1 MAGDLS
7 GRVALVA
14 GATRGAGRAI
24 AVELARAGVFVY
36 ATGRSS
42 RVSGP
47 SDMDRPET
55 IEETGDLVVAAG
67 GQGCALRVDHLDPE
81 AVRALIDRIRSEH
94 GRLDVLVND
103 IFGGDRYA
111 QWETPL
117 WEHDLD
123 GGLRM
128 LRMGVETHII
138 TAAVALPL
146 MLDSGAGLLVEMTD
160 GTSEANA
167 GDRPGVGFYYDYV
180 KAGVDRL
187 VRNFARD
194 LHDTS
199 VAAVGVTPGWLR
211 SERMLEGF
219 GVTEETWQEFCR
231 KEPSFG
237 ISESPT
243 YVARGVSALAAD
255 PDRRRFAGKV
265 VTARELADAYD
276 VTDVDGTKPD
286 CWGLIADRGWSEEDP
301 EIIERYR

>member
-1 MAGDLS
+1 MGVDLS
-7 GRVALVA
+7 GHVALVA
-14 GATRGAGRAI
+14 GATRGAGRAV
-24 AVELARAGVFVY
+24 AVELARAGAFVY

-55 IEETGDLVVAAG
+55 VEETGDLMRDAG
-67 GQGCALRVDHLDPE
+67 GQGRALRVDHLDAD
-81 AVRALIDRIRSEH
+81 AVRVLVDRIRSEQ

-111 QWETPL
+111 QWQTPF
-117 WEHDLD
+117 WEHDLE

-128 LRMGVETHII
+128 LRMGLETHVI
-138 TAAVALPL
+138 TASLALPL
-146 MLDSGAGLLVEMTD
+146 MLQTGGGLLVEMTD
-160 GTSEANA
+160 GTSEANS
-167 GDRPGVGFYYDYV
+167 GDRPGVGFYYDFV

-194 LHDTS
+194 LSDTS
-199 VAAVGVTPGWLR
+199 VAAVGVTPGWMR

-219 GVTEETWQEFCR
+219 GITEDTWREFCR

-255 PDRRRFAGKV
+255 ESRRRFAGQV
-265 VTARELADAYD
+265 VTARQLADAYD
-276 VTDVDGTKPD
+276 VTDVDGSRPD
-286 CWGLIADRGWSEEDP
+286 CWALIADHGWSEEDP
-301 EIIERYR
+301 EVIERYR